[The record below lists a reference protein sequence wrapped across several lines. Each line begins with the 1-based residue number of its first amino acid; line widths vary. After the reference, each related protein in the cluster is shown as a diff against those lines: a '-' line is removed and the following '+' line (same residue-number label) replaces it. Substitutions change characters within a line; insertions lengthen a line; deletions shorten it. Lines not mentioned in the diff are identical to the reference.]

1 MDIINLEDQEPE
13 KEKKSSAMEKVTSA
27 AIKHV
32 EESLTASDAPVNY
45 NEGSKQ
51 IAHALATAAAM
62 DSSDST
68 NEPFLS
74 DIKKQ
79 KQDELKQSFL
89 GEKFKEEAKKYAAK
103 QKKAEA
109 FYTNVRPILE
119 FDFSPLIPKSAKTKL
134 FKARPRRDKRGN
146 ILQDQCV
153 EDVKT
158 FEEKVDSKP
167 TYQDRSYGIPLMIL
181 MLCLLT
187 IPYCVITVILAIG
200 NGINA
205 IFNGIARFG
214 KPALIICGTLVG
226 AVICILAVYCMLRGV
241 DILFGT
247 NILNYL
253 SGGRA

>member
-187 IPYCVITVILAIG
+187 IPYCAITIILAIG